1 MSETILKSGWETMLF
16 AVPLISMLL
25 IGFFRLDGVVA
36 TPKRPDGPRRIECG
50 QDEEGRTILT
60 DPDGRR
66 WDRPRPRR

>member
-1 MSETILKSGWETMLF
+1 MSETILKSGWETLLF
-16 AVPLISMLL
+16 EVPFISMLL
-25 IGFFRLDGVVA
+25 IGLLRLDSVAA
-36 TPKRPDGPRRIECG
+36 TPKRLAGHRRIECG